1 MMPGSHY
8 ASSHEICSHCNDF
21 KKLTFN
27 KSQVQSMKKKGLR
40 TRADTNV
47 FCLQDRV
54 KPGKVFQSESVHQ
67 LQHRHGGHGLLVY
80 IMVEE

>member
-1 MMPGSHY
+1 MRHLMKY
-8 ASSHEICSHCNDF
+8 VSHCNDF

-27 KSQVQSMKKKGLR
+27 KSTSQSMKKKGLR

-54 KPGKVFQSESVHQ
+54 KPGKVFQSESVK
-67 LQHRHGGHGLLVY
+67 GLLVY